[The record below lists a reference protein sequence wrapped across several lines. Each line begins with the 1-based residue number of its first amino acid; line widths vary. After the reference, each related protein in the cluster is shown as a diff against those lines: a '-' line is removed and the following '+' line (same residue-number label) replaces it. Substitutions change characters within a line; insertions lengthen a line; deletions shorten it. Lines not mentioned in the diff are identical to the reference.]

1 MRFLLDFIAQLR
13 SNLGTMPLRIREFLS
28 RAQVKESKSTALKFF
43 NSTIRGILIA
53 LVATIVAVG
62 GLGLEDS
69 RFVKWLLIGVF
80 ALLAL
85 TIVIALYN
93 YTYLARKDPE
103 VLREHTIEYREVEMH
118 RASIGDDIQGEIIED
133 RAMLRKLPAEDPED
147 K

>member
-1 MRFLLDFIAQLR
+1 M
-13 SNLGTMPLRIREFLS
+13 NYRIREFFS
-28 RAQVKESKSTALKFF
+28 RAQVKENKSTALNFF
-43 NSTIRGILIA
+43 DSTIRGILIA

-69 RFVKWLLIGVF
+69 GFVKWLLIGVF

-103 VLREHTIEYREVEMH
+103 VLREHTIEYREVEMR
-118 RASIGDDIQGEIIED
+118 RASIGDDIQGEIVEN